1 MKTMITMM
9 LNQRFSEMKQKADC
23 PFTMAYCYDGNYMLS
38 STKEAF
44 TLGASAKEGKDIEA
58 FKAIYREAQRVRQYG
73 FTPTEFERT
82 KQEFLSQIESDYTNA
97 IRQPMTNMATNCAT
111 TS

>member
-1 MKTMITMM
+1 
-9 LNQRFSEMKQKADC
+9 
-23 PFTMAYCYDGNYMLS
+23 MLS

-44 TLGASAKEGKDIEA
+44 NLGGSAKEGKDLEA
-58 FKAIYREAQRVRQYG
+58 LKAIYREAQRVRQYG

-82 KQEFLSQIESDYTNA
+82 KQEYLSQIESDYTN
-97 IRQPMTNMATNCAT
+97 RDKTTNTATNCAT